1 MSETTDPPGRS
12 KSAQISDALV
22 KIIREQTGRGPVSCR
37 VTMDSNAI
45 FAVLHET
52 LTKGE
57 QTLLDNGHADE
68 VLALR
73 RAFQAVA
80 RTAFVAEVERITGRK
95 VETFMSTNH
104 TVPDRACEIFLLDGP
119 LDPQ

>member
-1 MSETTDPPGRS
+1 MPENTDPPGRS
-12 KSAQISDALV
+12 KSAQISDAIV
-22 KIIREQTGRGPVSCR
+22 RTIREQTGRGPVSCR
-37 VTMDSNAI
+37 VTMDGDAV

-57 QTLLDNGHADE
+57 QTLLENGHTEE

-73 RAFQAVA
+73 RAFQDVA
-80 RTAFVAEVERITGRK
+80 RPVFIADVERVTGRR

-104 TVPDRACEIFLLDGP
+104 TTPDRACEVFLLDGP
-119 LDPQ
+119 LDDQ

>member
-1 MSETTDPPGRS
+1 MSENTDPPGRS
-12 KSAQISDALV
+12 KSAQISDAIV
-22 KIIREQTGRGPVSCR
+22 RIMREQTGRGPVSCR
-37 VTMDSNAI
+37 ITMDSSAV

-57 QTLLDNGHADE
+57 QTLMDNDHADE

-80 RTAFVAEVERITGRK
+80 RPAMVAEVERITGRN

-104 TVPDRACEIFLLDGP
+104 ATPDRACEIFLLAGP
-119 LDPQ
+119 LDDE